1 MEIKKLDDLLP
12 AFLANNQRKVM
23 SVAVPE
29 DSHTVLAVYKAWEA
43 GIVQPLLFG
52 SAEKIK
58 AAFDEAGVSC
68 ENFEIFDYPEI
79 PAAAAEAIKAVVSG
93 KADFLM
99 KGTLETKDLLKAVV
113 NKEAGMRTGRTMS
126 KFDIMEIPT
135 YHKLLALSDSAMN
148 TKPDLELKKQILQ
161 NALDVMHSLGFEK
174 PKVAVLAAA
183 ETLNPKLQESVDADA
198 LQKAWEAGEF
208 KDCYVAGPISIDLT
222 MDPESV
228 RIKGYTNP
236 VGGDADL
243 MICPDLVSG
252 NLMGKGM
259 LLLGAKAA
267 GIIVGALKPIVLMSR
282 SASVQDKLYSITLG
296 ALAS

>member
-1 MEIKKLDDLLP
+1 MALKKLDDLLP
-12 AFLANNQRKVM
+12 MFLESNTRKTM
-23 SVAVPE
+23 AVAVPE
-29 DSHTVLAVYKAWEA
+29 DSHTVMAVYKAWEA
-43 GIVQPLLFG
+43 GVIQPLLFG
-52 SAEKIK
+52 NAEKIQ
-58 AAFDEAGVSC
+58 AAFEEAGITSDG
-68 ENFEIFDYPEI
+68 FEITDISEHVE
-79 PAAAAEAIKAVVSG
+79 AAKAAIKAVVEG
-93 KADFLM
+93 RADFLM

-113 NKEAGMRTGRTMS
+113 ARDAGMRTGKTMS

-148 TKPDLELKKQILQ
+148 PKPDLEMKKQILE
-161 NALDVMHSLGFEK
+161 NALDVMHSLGIEK
-174 PKVAVLAAA
+174 PKVAVLASA
-183 ETLNPKLQESVDADA
+183 ETLNPKLQESVDAYE
-198 LQKAWEAGEF
+198 LQKMYEAGEF

-228 RIKGYTNP
+228 RIKGYDNP

-282 SASVQDKLYSITLG
+282 AASVEDKLYSIILG
-296 ALAS
+296 AIAS